1 MVYDGKPSKGCGNC
15 RSRKIRCDRAPSA
28 CWQCIRTN
36 RKCPGYRDEL
46 SLMFRDETQ
55 SVAHKARSVYSSA
68 TSLRRRVASRSRRGG
83 FPQGLGSSGISDSF
97 DVVFEFGSDPDP
109 NFRIQGKR
117 SPLRTHPNAGV
128 SKQEAICYFLQ
139 SHSFQGN
146 FLIKDALARFLVAS
160 GGSLGQQAIQ
170 SSIVAVAS
178 AMLSRVRRAGAL
190 SQTARKEYGSA
201 LGFVNRALA
210 DPHEAKTN
218 QTLGA
223 IVLLSLYEVS
233 ASLPRKEAT
242 YQY

>member
-1 MVYDGKPSKGCGNC
+1 
-15 RSRKIRCDRAPSA
+15 
-28 CWQCIRTN
+28 
-36 RKCPGYRDEL
+36 
-46 SLMFRDETQ
+46 MFRDETQ

-97 DVVFEFGSDPDP
+97 DVVIEFGSDRDP
-109 NFRIQGKR
+109 HFRIQGKQ

-146 FLIKDALARFLVAS
+146 FLIKDALARFLMAS